1 MPRIAPAKQ
10 EVRLAV
16 ESDVPGAAVLVEGEN
31 AGTIPLGGYTLCP
44 GRKHL
49 EVRSGERL
57 IWADEVD
64 LDRPGTATIQA
75 HARPTLRLVVKGV
88 GPKAAAE
95 VDRALHLATFNR
107 ASARGAQEDEDL
119 LAALEGADMPG
130 GVDPA
135 ALRPRLGADLLLAAD
150 LVEGE
155 LGPAVRVRLAS
166 ALAGVTET
174 IVCASPVE
182 ACVGRVIGGLESP
195 WPRTDPLTGLQLREA
210 AGGRTGLLVLGV
222 RGLTAEAGADR
233 GAKARNAAVAGR
245 RDAQAGTTAT
255 TAAPDVREGDRIVE
269 AGGARV
275 ATLGAF
281 RAAAA
286 SALGA
291 RQSATVPLVLERAG
305 HRIEATLLVRAAPV
319 VAAPGASPVP
329 LARLLATA
337 DFEASVLPLGE
348 ARNAALLTLAAAL
361 IGRGEPRRA
370 LELALEREGWA
381 REIDGAASYG
391 AARFLAGRCYEDLD
405 DAPRAVVSMRQ
416 AAEDTRATFWDP
428 DGLPVAPLARLKL
441 LELASSSA
449 ALPPVSRVR
458 SN

>member
-1 MPRIAPAKQ
+1 M
-10 EVRLAV
+10 
-16 ESDVPGAAVLVEGEN
+16 
-31 AGTIPLGGYTLCP
+31 
-44 GRKHL
+44 
-49 EVRSGERL
+49 
-57 IWADEVD
+57 
-64 LDRPGTATIQA
+64 
-75 HARPTLRLVVKGV
+75 
-88 GPKAAAE
+88 
-95 VDRALHLATFNR
+95 
-107 ASARGAQEDEDL
+107 
-119 LAALEGADMPG
+119 
-130 GVDPA
+130 
-135 ALRPRLGADLLLAAD
+135 
-150 LVEGE
+150 
-155 LGPAVRVRLAS
+155 
-166 ALAGVTET
+166 
-174 IVCASPVE
+174 
-182 ACVGRVIGGLESP
+182 
-195 WPRTDPLTGLQLREA
+195 
-210 AGGRTGLLVLGV
+210 LGV
-222 RGLTAEAGADR
+222 RGLTAEAEADR
-233 GAKARNAAVAGR
+233 GAKARNAAVAAAVAGR

-391 AARFLAGRCYEDLD
+391 AARFLAGRCY
-405 DAPRAVVSMRQ
+405 SMRQ